1 MQKRLF
7 VLISLLAL
15 PVMATPPA
23 VAPSDRPPTLPS
35 MAPDTTA
42 PAPPPS
48 TGVDED
54 LQPQV
59 TIVKRKDAEVE
70 EYRMN
75 GALYMVKVKPFIGPP
90 YYLIDT
96 NGDGNL
102 NQRRSELDPAF
113 VVPSWM
119 IFRW

>member
-1 MQKRLF
+1 MQKPTLF
-7 VLISLLAL
+7 LLSLLAL
-15 PVMATPPA
+15 PALPVAAAPP
-23 VAPSDRPPTLPS
+23 PSDQPPT
-35 MAPDTTA
+35 MPDRTPDRTT

-48 TGVDED
+48 TGVEED

-59 TIVKRKDAEVE
+59 TIVKRKDAVVE

-75 GALYMVKVKPFIGPP
+75 GALYMVKVTPFTGAP

-96 NGDGNL
+96 TGDGNL